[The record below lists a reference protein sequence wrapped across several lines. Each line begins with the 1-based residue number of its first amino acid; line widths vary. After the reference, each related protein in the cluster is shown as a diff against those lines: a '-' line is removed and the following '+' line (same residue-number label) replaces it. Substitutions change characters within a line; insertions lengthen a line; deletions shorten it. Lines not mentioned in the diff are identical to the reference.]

1 MPGRLSAHQ
10 FRLKARRDMLR
21 KPGMDDDTVGAAES
35 TIAEEED
42 EFYDDAV
49 DTLGD
54 GAEAYAPPTEV
65 AERLRNLVAYLA
77 TNLVDDPES
86 VEVEARQRGGSV
98 FISLRVPEEELGKV
112 IGRGG
117 RIARAMRTAL
127 MISGSRNNVRAS
139 LDIED

>member
-1 MPGRLSAHQ
+1 
-10 FRLKARRDMLR
+10 
-21 KPGMDDDTVGAAES
+21 MDEDPQAENGES
-35 TIAEEED
+35 PHGNEAQAVAENGYDPYDED
-42 EFYDDAV
+42 ENKDDVA
-49 DTLGD
+49 DEPYG
-54 GAEAYAPPTEV
+54 EAPASDV
-65 AERLRNLVAYLA
+65 AEQLRGLVVYLA

-127 MISGSRNNVRAS
+127 MISGSRSNVRAS

>member
-1 MPGRLSAHQ
+1 MRVDDNRGDPSLEPLVDPISAVEY
-10 FRLKARRDMLR
+10 
-21 KPGMDDDTVGAAES
+21 DDDY
-35 TIAEEED
+35 EEENEGEAED
-42 EFYDDAV
+42 GVD
-49 DTLGD
+49 DTL
-54 GAEAYAPPTEV
+54 YAPTTDA
-65 AERLRNLVAYLA
+65 AERLRGLVTYLA
-77 TNLVDDPES
+77 ANLVDDPER

-127 MISGSRNNVRAS
+127 MIAGSRNNVRAS

>member
-1 MPGRLSAHQ
+1 MHIDNNDGDPSLEPLIDPTSEVGY
-10 FRLKARRDMLR
+10 
-21 KPGMDDDTVGAAES
+21 DDDYEVENEGEAEYGG
-35 TIAEEED
+35 D
-42 EFYDDAV
+42 
-49 DTLGD
+49 DTL
-54 GAEAYAPPTEV
+54 YAPATDS
-65 AERLRNLVAYLA
+65 AERLRGLVTYLA

-127 MISGSRNNVRAS
+127 MIAGSRNNVRAS

>member
-1 MPGRLSAHQ
+1 MRIDNNTGDPDVESLTEPVPEDGY
-10 FRLKARRDMLR
+10 
-21 KPGMDDDTVGAAES
+21 DDDY
-35 TIAEEED
+35 ED
-42 EFYDDAV
+42 EDEGVAEHRDDDA
-49 DTLGD
+49 L
-54 GAEAYAPPTEV
+54 YAPATD
-65 AERLRNLVAYLA
+65 AADRLRGLVAYLA
-77 TNLVDDPES
+77 SNLVDDPAS

-127 MISGSRNNVRAS
+127 MIAGSRNNVRAS

>member
-1 MPGRLSAHQ
+1 MRVDNNDGDPSLEPLIDPTSA
-10 FRLKARRDMLR
+10 D
-21 KPGMDDDTVGAAES
+21 GYEDY
-35 TIAEEED
+35 EEED
-42 EFYDDAV
+42 EGEADFGEDDA
-49 DTLGD
+49 L
-54 GAEAYAPPTEV
+54 YAPSTDA
-65 AERLRNLVAYLA
+65 AERLRGLVTYLA
-77 TNLVDDPES
+77 TNLVDDPER

-127 MISGSRNNVRAS
+127 MIAGSRNNVRAS

>member
-1 MPGRLSAHQ
+1 
-10 FRLKARRDMLR
+10 
-21 KPGMDDDTVGAAES
+21 MDGQDERGETVEEPVSGVDYDDEYE
-35 TIAEEED
+35 IE
-42 EFYDDAV
+42 DAV
-49 DTLGD
+49 DGED
-54 GAEAYAPPTEV
+54 GAYFALPTDA
-65 AERLRNLVAYLA
+65 AEQLRGLVTYLA
-77 TNLVDDPES
+77 KNLVDEPDG

-127 MISGSRNNVRAS
+127 MIAGSRNHVRAS

>member
-1 MPGRLSAHQ
+1 MRIDNDNGDPSVEPLVEPIPEDGY
-10 FRLKARRDMLR
+10 
-21 KPGMDDDTVGAAES
+21 DDVF
-35 TIAEEED
+35 EEEGEAEGEAEYGED
-42 EFYDDAV
+42 E
-49 DTLGD
+49 TL
-54 GAEAYAPPTEV
+54 YAPASDA
-65 AERLRNLVAYLA
+65 AERLRGLVAYLA

-86 VEVEARQRGGSV
+86 VEVDARQRGGSV

-127 MISGSRNNVRAS
+127 MIAGSRNNVRAS